1 VGGTVTAI
9 ANQDENP
16 SGKSAAGSAAIDVR
30 DVSKIY
36 EVRRNQSVTALEGFD
51 LKVGDGEFV
60 VLIGPSGCGK
70 STALR
75 LMAGLES
82 TDVGHVSIFD
92 KPPSALVSEGGIG
105 MAFQDH
111 ALMPW
116 LTVAA
121 NVGLPFRVRGKS
133 IDKGKVAELIE
144 LVGLT
149 GFENARPKHLSGGM
163 RQRVSIARSL
173 ALAPT
178 VLLLD
183 EPFGSLDAVTR
194 RALNL
199 ELQHLWARQRIT
211 TVLVTHS
218 VEEALLLGDRVAVMS
233 QRPGQV
239 ILERE
244 VPFPRPREKDVS
256 HTEEFKTLHDELIEA
271 LDNEPAQA
279 EEK

>member
-1 VGGTVTAI
+1 MAVKNHDEDAGVTKPVGG
-9 ANQDENP
+9 
-16 SGKSAAGSAAIDVR
+16 AALDLRG
-30 DVSKIY
+30 VSKTY
-36 EVRRNQSVTALEGFD
+36 GVRRSQSVTALEGFD
-51 LKVGDGEFV
+51 LQVGDGEFV

-82 TDVGHVSIFD
+82 ADAGDVAIFD
-92 KPPSALVSEGGIG
+92 KPPNALVKEGGIG

-121 NVGLPFRVRGKS
+121 NVGLPFRIRGES
-133 IDKGKVAELIE
+133 IDKEKVAELIE

-149 GFENARPKHLSGGM
+149 GFEKARPKHLSGGM

-173 ALAPT
+173 VLGPT

-183 EPFGSLDAVTR
+183 EPFGALDAVTR

-199 ELQHLWARQRIT
+199 ELQHLWARERIT
-211 TVLVTHS
+211 TALVTHS
-218 VEEALLLGDRVAVMS
+218 VEEALLLGDRVAVVS

-239 ILERE
+239 ILERQ
-244 VPFPRPREKDVS
+244 VPFPRPREKAVS
-256 HTEEFKTLHDELIEA
+256 NTEEFKTLHDELVNA

-279 EEK
+279 DEE